1 MTSNTGRAQRLSWDR
16 PLKDIWKELAEP
28 ANNDL
33 DMPYMRKLNLLVQLR
48 TADAV
53 ARYTKSLMLLT
64 AIVVLCTV
72 VEAALAVLT
81 YLRPSS

>member
-1 MTSNTGRAQRLSWDR
+1 
-16 PLKDIWKELAEP
+16 
-28 ANNDL
+28 
-33 DMPYMRKLNLLVQLR
+33 MRKLNLLVQLR